1 MSEGAGVKMGES
13 TMGTQLRWGVLGCG
27 VIANQMASALAEEG
41 RTLAGVANRSH
52 DKAVAFAARY
62 GIPKVYDEI
71 DDLFADP
78 DIDAV
83 YITTPHNTHIT
94 YLRRA
99 LAAGKHVM
107 CEKSITLNSAELEE
121 AKALAAEHHVV
132 LMDACTILH
141 MPLYKEL
148 VSRAARGDFG
158 RVNLIQENFGSYK
171 AYDMSNRFFNPKL
184 AGGAM
189 LDIGIYSISLARL
202 FLTSQPG
209 EVVSLENP
217 APTGVDES
225 SGIVMRNAEGQLV
238 VLSLSLHSKQPKRA
252 VISCDKAYIEIMEYP
267 RADRAT
273 IVWTETGERDE
284 IHVGE
289 TDRALN
295 YVLADLEEAVA
306 GKPQQVDNL
315 AVSTD
320 VMSLMTLLRSDWGV
334 VYPEEA

>member
-1 MSEGAGVKMGES
+1 MSEETNDRSAATKPVP
-13 TMGTQLRWGVLGCG
+13 QLRWGVLGCG
-27 VIANQMASALAEEG
+27 IIANQMAAALAAEG
-41 RTLAGVANRSH
+41 RTLAGVANRTH
-52 DKAVAFAARY
+52 DKAVAFAEKY
-62 GIPKVYDEI
+62 GIPKVYDEM
-71 DDLFADP
+71 DDLFDDP

-121 AKALAAEHHVV
+121 AKALAAENHVV

-148 VSRAARGDFG
+148 VRRAAAGDFG
-158 RVNLIQENFGSYK
+158 PVNLVQENFGSYK
-171 AYDMSNRFFNPKL
+171 PYDMKNRFFNINL

-189 LDIGIYSISLARL
+189 LDIGVYSISLARL
-202 FLTSQPG
+202 FLASQPD
-209 EVVSLENP
+209 EVVSLKNL
-217 APTGVDES
+217 APTDVDEA

-238 VLSLSLHSKQPKRA
+238 VLSLTMHSKQPKRA
-252 VISCDKAYIEIMEYP
+252 IISADKAYIEIMEYP
-267 RADRAT
+267 RADHAT
-273 IVWTETGERDE
+273 IVWTADGRREE
-284 IHVGE
+284 IHAGQ

-295 YVLADLEEAVA
+295 YVLGDLEAAVA
-306 GKPQQVDNL
+306 GVPQEFDNL
-315 AVSTD
+315 ATSSD
-320 VMSLMTLLRSDWGV
+320 VMALMTRLRSDWGV